1 MTTIIIITENE
12 YENSYFDSYGN
23 KITDWNLLI
32 KLQKSQE
39 LLKFNEP
46 IPEPIYKQI
55 YDLIIFDKDL
65 IDF

>member
-46 IPEPIYKQI
+46 ISEPIYEQI

>member
-46 IPEPIYKQI
+46 IHEPIYEQI